1 MLEISALGE
10 REAADEAAELPL
22 ERVDRLG
29 LGLLLRL
36 ALARDLK
43 PVTRG
48 ADLEVLLLHA
58 RNVGLEQVRILV
70 LGHVEGWGPFRPV
83 ERREAPK
90 DGGHLA
96 ERIPAEQVADRAQ
109 WARLGQLLPVVLLL
123 YDVSHDVLLVK
134 DAHLA
139 GASGEPH
146 AAESWFG
153 MRHRRLRVVGE
164 PGRTDRRAAAPV
176 VGTITSSIVTRSHNP
191 QGWVTDRGPSRIVGT
206 STPSDHAAS
215 GCRRAPRVLRRADPD
230 FEHAIARPQ
239 RKCLRHQCTVAR
251 SSEPL
256 RSVTGYPHTR
266 ARRARAAER
275 LRAAPRRGHRA
286 RADREYREAPR
297 RIAQRVRIM
306 PRRCVSAI
314 ADVGQHEHA
323 SSA

>member
-96 ERIPAEQVADRAQ
+96 ERIPAEQVADRTQ
-109 WARLGQLLPVVLLL
+109 WARLGQLSLVVLLL
-123 YDVSHDVLLVK
+123 YDVSHDVLLIRMRPC
-134 DAHLA
+134 L
-139 GASGEPH
+139 EQ
-146 AAESWFG
+146 AARH
-153 MRHRRLRVVGE
+153 MRQRAAPGTQHRRLRVVGK
-164 PGRTDRRAAAPV
+164 PGRKDHRA
-176 VGTITSSIVTRSHNP
+176 SSS
-191 QGWVTDRGPSRIVGT
+191 S
-206 STPSDHAAS
+206 SLPSD
-215 GCRRAPRVLRRADPD
+215 
-230 FEHAIARPQ
+230 Q
-239 RKCLRHQCTVAR
+239 RCGSRKPPPELSRTHQMR
-251 SSEPL
+251 
-256 RSVTGYPHTR
+256 G
-266 ARRARAAER
+266 R
-275 LRAAPRRGHRA
+275 L
-286 RADREYREAPR
+286 
-297 RIAQRVRIM
+297 
-306 PRRCVSAI
+306 
-314 ADVGQHEHA
+314 
-323 SSA
+323 